1 MFSNQY
7 RVLRDAKFRRFTLSC
22 MLAMFGNG
30 LTYIIMVW
38 ALMRFDTSVV
48 STSILMACF
57 WLPNVLLGPFFG
69 VLADRWN
76 RKTLLLIANGSRA
89 MVLFGFAYLAND
101 HMTSVSIY
109 ILAALIGTLLAAYIP
124 VAMSFVREL
133 VKEEE
138 LLAGNA
144 MVDIAYELGAVA
156 GMGGAGFILASAS
169 FAGCFAINAVCY
181 VIATLLLLGI
191 PFVKKSNEEKK
202 EISFFRQFIEGGRY
216 ILARRTLL
224 LLYLTQGLF
233 FVSYM
238 TAPVLLAPY
247 AKTVLNSNVTQFGWL
262 EAMLSLGIILG
273 GFFNPWLAS
282 MFSMFKVIVAEILAG
297 VVGFYLFSHTSNIH
311 LAIFYHFLI
320 GLSFSSWALL
330 TTLAQEM
337 TALDFQGR
345 VQSLFNSVS
354 GVVIVLFYYLL
365 AKWKDIP
372 VQKLYSGEIVLL
384 LIALILLGI
393 AILRKTSND
402 NELDLNE
409 DELSFE

>member
-1 MFSNQY
+1 
-7 RVLRDAKFRRFTLSC
+7 
-22 MLAMFGNG
+22 MFGNG

-76 RKTLLLIANGSRA
+76 RKNLLLIANGSRA
-89 MVLFGFAYLAND
+89 LVLFGFAYLANN
-101 HMTSVSIY
+101 HITPTAIY
-109 ILAALIGTLLAAYIP
+109 ILATLIGTLLAVYIP

-133 VKEEE
+133 VSEDD
-138 LLAGNA
+138 LLSGNA

-156 GMGGAGFILASAS
+156 GMGGAGFILATAS

-181 VIATLLLLGI
+181 VVATLLLFGI
-191 PFVKKSNEEKK
+191 PFVKKVNKEE
-202 EISFFRQFIEGGRY
+202 IRPSFFTQFIEGGRY
-216 ILARRTLL
+216 ILARRRLL
-224 LLYLTQGLF
+224 LLYVTQGLF
-233 FVSYM
+233 FVCYM

-282 MFSMFKVIVAEILAG
+282 AFSMFKVIVVEILAG
-297 VVGFYLFSHTSNIH
+297 ILGFYLFSHTTNIH

-337 TALDFQGR
+337 TALDYQGR
-345 VQSLFNSVS
+345 VQSLFNSLS
-354 GVVIVLFYYLL
+354 GVVIVMFYYLL

-372 VQKLYSGEIVLL
+372 VQKLYSGEIALL
-384 LIALILLGI
+384 LVALILLGL
-393 AILRKTSND
+393 AIYGKSKAAKTL
-402 NELDLNE
+402 EPAE
-409 DELSFE
+409 EELSFE